1 MKGPKPPSPRKAQM
15 DAVVEAYL
23 SRRDELDYFR
33 RQVTDFF
40 LISRQ
45 FNSPPLPLVH
55 SVKSRLKDVD
65 HLREKVQR
73 KWVDGAVTPE
83 NLFSRITDLAGVRV
97 IHLYSRQ
104 FTEIHRAIEQH
115 IQQGYWHLFEP
126 PVAYSW
132 DPEATAY
139 FQSLNLRAMTRES
152 YYTSIHYVVKPQ
164 ASADLSCEIQIRTLF
179 EEAWGE
185 IDHALNY
192 PTETKLLACR
202 EQIRV
207 LAKLAS
213 TGTRLADSIFAT
225 AQDGS
230 QNPPIAKAAAKR
242 KSRAKA

>member
-1 MKGPKPPSPRKAQM
+1 MSRPKAPPRPRKYEL
-15 DAVVEAYL
+15 DRLIEAYVD
-23 SRRDELDYFR
+23 RKDEFDYFR

-40 LISRQ
+40 LISKR
-45 FNSPPLPLVH
+45 FNSAPLPLVH
-55 SVKSRLKDVD
+55 SVKSRLKEVD
-65 HLREKVQR
+65 HLREKLIR
-73 KWVDGAVTPE
+73 KWIEGPITTDT
-83 NLFSRITDLAGVRV
+83 LFSRMTDLAGVRV
-97 IHLYSRQ
+97 IHLYSKQ
-104 FTEIHRAIEQH
+104 FEAIHSAIVDH
-115 IQQGYWHLFEP
+115 IQQGYWYLSEA

-139 FQSLNLRAMTRES
+139 FTRLGVNAQTRDS

-164 ASADLSCEIQIRTLF
+164 PGAALTCEIQVRTLF

-192 PTETKLLACR
+192 PKSTESLACR

-225 AQDGS
+225 AKEAGFQF
-230 QNPPIAKAAAKR
+230 AAEG
-242 KSRAKA
+242 